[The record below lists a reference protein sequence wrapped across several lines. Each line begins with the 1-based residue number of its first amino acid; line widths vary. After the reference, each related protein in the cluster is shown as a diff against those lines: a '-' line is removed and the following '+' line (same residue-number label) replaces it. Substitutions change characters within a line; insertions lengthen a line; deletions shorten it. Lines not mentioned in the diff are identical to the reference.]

1 MKPIPGLLA
10 IYRIVFRKELREL
23 FRDRR
28 ALFWLFAPPILLPG
42 LALCAGLFV
51 GFQAVRIAS
60 EGFPVII
67 QNAEQAP
74 ELVAYFEAEEG
85 LRLLPETGQEEDIF
99 GEAVVVVGLPEDF
112 QAQLA
117 QGQTVSV
124 QLFTQDDSII
134 SFLGRAS
141 ARGVIDRY
149 SQEVL
154 SQRLAEAGLTQDWLT
169 PVVVGER
176 RIATGTAAAA
186 TEAAEEEQEGG
197 SSIFA
202 AIFLPLA
209 VTSWL
214 LGGGMGLVLDTTVG
228 EKDRQTIENLLVT
241 PANRVGI
248 VLGKM
253 TVVFI
258 ASLMVM
264 SLWLAEGIALNA
276 LTTASPE
283 LSSTEITST
292 QTLNLLVESSQN
304 ILGLVGALVVLIIP
318 FTILLNA
325 LMMAWCAYAS
335 NYREANLVMALL
347 QLGLPASV
355 LLTIFSFP
363 AEVSLVVYGLPFLG
377 TIVAIRDLFST
388 ALSTE
393 GLLLC
398 LLSGLAYAA
407 LGVWFAAWMF
417 GREWSLTR
425 GLQ

>member
-1 MKPIPGLLA
+1 
-10 IYRIVFRKELREL
+10 
-23 FRDRR
+23 
-28 ALFWLFAPPILLPG
+28 
-42 LALCAGLFV
+42 
-51 GFQAVRIAS
+51 
-60 EGFPVII
+60 
-67 QNAEQAP
+67 
-74 ELVAYFEAEEG
+74 
-85 LRLLPETGQEEDIF
+85 
-99 GEAVVVVGLPEDF
+99 
-112 QAQLA
+112 
-117 QGQTVSV
+117 
-124 QLFTQDDSII
+124 
-134 SFLGRAS
+134 
-141 ARGVIDRY
+141 
-149 SQEVL
+149 
-154 SQRLAEAGLTQDWLT
+154 
-169 PVVVGER
+169 
-176 RIATGTAAAA
+176 
-186 TEAAEEEQEGG
+186 
-197 SSIFA
+197 
-202 AIFLPLA
+202 
-209 VTSWL
+209 
-214 LGGGMGLVLDTTVG
+214 
-228 EKDRQTIENLLVT
+228 
-241 PANRVGI
+241 
-248 VLGKM
+248 M